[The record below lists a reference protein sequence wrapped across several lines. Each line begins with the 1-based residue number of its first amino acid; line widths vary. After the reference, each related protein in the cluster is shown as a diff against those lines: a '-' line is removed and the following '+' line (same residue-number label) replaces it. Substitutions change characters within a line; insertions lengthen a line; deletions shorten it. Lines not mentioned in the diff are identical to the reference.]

1 MDRKRIVRSALF
13 LIVGIG
19 LLWLVFRDT
28 KLDLL
33 YSELNKINPFWIGLS
48 ILINILSQFVRG
60 LRWKMLFRP
69 MNYNPRTTN
78 MFLSVIV
85 LAFTN
90 QVIPR
95 GGEIARLGIINR
107 YEKTPLAKLLG
118 TALVE
123 RLTDLFILFLI
134 FAGLLVWQMPLII
147 KIIELPEISLQ
158 NLKFS
163 TVMSVAG
170 GAVVFL
176 LVVWFI
182 LKKFNVFVRFKDK
195 LQKAGRE
202 IKEGFTSL
210 YKLKGKLWYILLS
223 ISIYVLWLLMFY
235 VLIFAYPPMKDLSF
249 TAAAFTFG
257 VATSAFLL
265 PIQSGMGAWH
275 FLAIQSLMLFGIG
288 HDTAAVFALMAHAV
302 TNLVHLPLGAIA
314 FAVLPFVNKSRTSE
328 RAKVS

>member
-1 MDRKRIVRSALF
+1 MDRKRIVRSAVF
-13 LIVGIG
+13 LVVGIG

-28 KLDLL
+28 KLDQL
-33 YSELNKINPFWIGLS
+33 YNELNKINPFWIGVS

-60 LRWKMLFRP
+60 VRWKMLFKP
-69 MNYNPRTTN
+69 MKYNPRKTN
-78 MFLSVIV
+78 IFLSVIV

-107 YEKTPLAKLLG
+107 YEKIPLAKLFG

-134 FAGLLVWQMPLII
+134 FTALLAWQMPLII
-147 KIIELPEISLQ
+147 KIIELPEVSMQ
-158 NLKFS
+158 NLSFS
-163 TVMSVAG
+163 TVMIIIGSSVA
-170 GAVVFL
+170 FL
-176 LVVWFI
+176 LISW
-182 LKKFNVFVRFKDK
+182 LLLRRFNVFERFRDK
-195 LQKAGRE
+195 LQKVGRD

-210 YKLKGKLWYILLS
+210 YKIKGKIWYLAQSVL
-223 ISIYVLWLLMFY
+223 IYVLWLLMFY
-235 VLIFAYPPMKDLSF
+235 VLIFAYPPMKDVSF

-314 FAVLPFVNKSRTSE
+314 FAVLPIVNRKRLS
-328 RAKVS
+328 AN

>member
-1 MDRKRIVRSALF
+1 MDRKRIVRSAVF
-13 LIVGIG
+13 LVVGVG

-28 KLDLL
+28 KLDQL
-33 YSELNKINPFWIGLS
+33 YNELNKINPFWIGVS

-60 LRWKMLFRP
+60 VRWKMLFKP
-69 MNYNPRTTN
+69 MKYNPRTTN
-78 MFLSVIV
+78 IFLSVIV

-107 YEKTPLAKLLG
+107 YEKIPLAKLFG

-134 FAGLLVWQMPLII
+134 FTALLAWQMPLII
-147 KIIELPEISLQ
+147 KIIELPEVSMQ
-158 NLKFS
+158 NLSFS
-163 TVMSVAG
+163 TVMIIIGSSVA
-170 GAVVFL
+170 FL
-176 LVVWFI
+176 LVAW
-182 LKKFNVFVRFKDK
+182 LLLRRFNVFERFRDK
-195 LQKAGRE
+195 LQKVGRD

-210 YKLKGKLWYILLS
+210 YKIKGKIWYLAQSVL
-223 ISIYVLWLLMFY
+223 IYVLWLLMFY
-235 VLIFAYPPMKDLSF
+235 VLIFAYPPMKDVSF

-314 FAVLPFVNKSRTSE
+314 FAVLPIVNRKRLY
-328 RAKVS
+328 AN

>member
-1 MDRKRIVRSALF
+1 MDRKRIVRSVVF
-13 LIVGIG
+13 LVVGVG

-28 KLDLL
+28 KLDQL
-33 YSELNKINPFWIGLS
+33 YNELNKINPFWIGVS

-60 LRWKMLFRP
+60 VRWKMLFKP
-69 MNYNPRTTN
+69 MKYNPRTTN
-78 MFLSVIV
+78 IFLSVIV

-107 YEKTPLAKLLG
+107 YEKIPLAKLFG

-134 FAGLLVWQMPLII
+134 FTALLAWQMPLII
-147 KIIELPEISLQ
+147 KIIELPEVSMQ
-158 NLKFS
+158 NLSFS
-163 TVMSVAG
+163 TVMIIIGSSVA
-170 GAVVFL
+170 FL
-176 LVVWFI
+176 LVAWF
-182 LKKFNVFVRFKDK
+182 LLRRFNVFERFRDK
-195 LQKAGRE
+195 LQKVGRD

-210 YKLKGKLWYILLS
+210 YKIKGKIWYLAQSVL
-223 ISIYVLWLLMFY
+223 IYVLWLLMFY
-235 VLIFAYPPMKDLSF
+235 VLIFAYPPMKDVSF

-314 FAVLPFVNKSRTSE
+314 FAVLPIVNRKRLY
-328 RAKVS
+328 AN

>member
-1 MDRKRIVRSALF
+1 MDRKRIVRSAVF
-13 LIVGIG
+13 LVVGVG

-28 KLDLL
+28 KLDQL
-33 YSELNKINPFWIGLS
+33 YNELNKINPFWIGVS

-60 LRWKMLFRP
+60 VRWKMLFKP
-69 MNYNPRTTN
+69 MKYNPRTTN
-78 MFLSVIV
+78 IFLSVIV

-107 YEKTPLAKLLG
+107 YEKIPLAKLFG

-134 FAGLLVWQMPLII
+134 FTALLAWQMPLII
-147 KIIELPEISLQ
+147 KIIELPEVSMQ
-158 NLKFS
+158 NLSFS
-163 TVMSVAG
+163 TVMIIIGSSVA
-170 GAVVFL
+170 FL
-176 LVVWFI
+176 LVAW
-182 LKKFNVFVRFKDK
+182 LLLRRFNVFERFRDK
-195 LQKAGRE
+195 LQKVGRD

-210 YKLKGKLWYILLS
+210 YKIKGKIWYLAQSVL
-223 ISIYVLWLLMFY
+223 IYVLWLLMFY
-235 VLIFAYPPMKDLSF
+235 VLIFAYPPMKDVSF

-314 FAVLPFVNKSRTSE
+314 FAVLPIVNRKRLSE
-328 RAKVS
+328 N

>member
-1 MDRKRIVRSALF
+1 MDRKRVVRSAVF
-13 LIVGIG
+13 LIVGVG

-28 KLDLL
+28 KLDQL
-33 YSELNKINPFWIGLS
+33 YNELNKINPFWIGVS
-48 ILINILSQFVRG
+48 ILINILSQFVRAV
-60 LRWKMLFRP
+60 RWKMLFKP
-69 MNYNPRTTN
+69 MKYNPRTTN
-78 MFLSVIV
+78 IFLSVIV

-107 YEKTPLAKLLG
+107 YEKIPLAKLFG

-134 FAGLLVWQMPLII
+134 FTALLVWKMPLII
-147 KIIELPEISLQ
+147 RIIELPEVSMQ
-158 NLKFS
+158 NLSFS
-163 TVMSVAG
+163 SVMIIIGSSVA
-170 GAVVFL
+170 FFI
-176 LVVWFI
+176 VVW
-182 LKKFNVFVRFKDK
+182 LLLRRFNVFERFRDK
-195 LQKAGRE
+195 LQKVGRD

-210 YKLKGKLWYILLS
+210 YKIKGKIWYLALSLL
-223 ISIYVLWLLMFY
+223 IYVLWLLMFY
-235 VLIFAYPPMKDLSF
+235 VLIFAYPPMKEVSF

-314 FAVLPFVNKSRTSE
+314 FAILPFVNKKRISE
-328 RAKVS
+328 PAKVS